1 MKRTMTKHTGVY
13 ERVSSSKMHNGKA
26 DRCFDIAY
34 KSDGKKVWEKIGWLS
49 EGYTAKLA
57 SEIRAERLRSIRHGE
72 ELPKQ
77 KKKAPYLK
85 DVAQKYFEWAETNK
99 KQHGKDDRHRYK
111 NHLIKFEDR
120 RLNEIS
126 SFDLERW
133 KSDLIKSG
141 YAPATVKHC
150 LVLMRQMFNKA
161 VMWGMYQGQNP
172 VKGVKIPSV
181 QNQRERFLSYEE
193 ADTLLNKLLGTS
205 IQLYTIALIS
215 LQTGMRAGEIFTLR
229 GQDLDF
235 QNDLIN
241 VSDPKNKAARKIFMT
256 GKVKEMLLQFV
267 PEVPKDYIFKNKK
280 GGRITEIPKS
290 FRRAVD
296 ELKFN
301 EGIDDPR
308 QRITFHSLRHTFAS
322 WLALQ
327 GEQIQVI
334 QELLGHRTLAMTTR
348 YSHLMPDQKR
358 RATLNLEKA
367 FNGKRNGTVITMQ
380 EGV

>member
-1 MKRTMTKHTGVY
+1 MKRTVTKHTGVY

>member
-256 GKVKEMLLQFV
+256 GKVKEMVTTQV
-267 PEVPKDYIFKNKK
+267 PFP
-280 GGRITEIPKS
+280 
-290 FRRAVD
+290 
-296 ELKFN
+296 
-301 EGIDDPR
+301 
-308 QRITFHSLRHTFAS
+308 
-322 WLALQ
+322 
-327 GEQIQVI
+327 
-334 QELLGHRTLAMTTR
+334 
-348 YSHLMPDQKR
+348 
-358 RATLNLEKA
+358 LN
-367 FNGKRNGTVITMQ
+367 G
-380 EGV
+380 